1 MLTGVLVNTLAI
13 IVGSG
18 IGLLFSKGIPRR
30 LSDTLVQGM
39 MLGVLYI
46 GISGLSKTQNVM
58 VLMLSLAVGALVG
71 EGLMLE
77 QRFEAFAHRMEGK
90 IGREQSLAKG
100 FITATLLFC
109 VGAMAV
115 VGAIESGLQGNHA
128 TLFAKAAI
136 DGVVAITLTASL
148 GVGVV
153 FSAIIVLLYQ
163 GAIVLFASLVAPF
176 MTATVIGDM
185 TGVGSLLIIAIGLNT
200 LGVTKIKTL
209 NILPGILVPVFYY
222 LLMG

>member
-1 MLTGVLVNTLAI
+1 MLTGVIVNTVAI

-18 IGLLFSKGIPRR
+18 IGLIFRKGISERI
-30 LSDTLVQGM
+30 SETLVQGM

-58 VLMLSLAVGALVG
+58 VLMLSLAVGAIVG

-90 IGREQSLAKG
+90 ISQEQSIAKG
-100 FITATLLFC
+100 LIAATLLFC

-115 VGAIESGLQGNHA
+115 VGSLESGLQGNHT

-136 DGVVAITLTASL
+136 DGVVAITLAASL
-148 GVGVV
+148 GMGV
-153 FSAIIVLLYQ
+153 AISSIFVLLYE
-163 GAIVLFASLVAPF
+163 GAIVLSASLVAPF
-176 MTATVIGDM
+176 MTETVIGDM

-200 LGVTKIKTL
+200 LQVTKIKTL
-209 NILPGILVPVFYY
+209 NILPGILIPVFYY
-222 LLMG
+222 LLLG